1 MVPGLPLT
9 GEQRADGAAALRAR
23 YCLLGPQ
30 NPQQGEAALFAG
42 QRPLAVYWVEQG
54 VDEGVVVDRRQRVRV
69 AELRAD
75 QPARLAER

>member
-1 MVPGLPLT
+1 
-9 GEQRADGAAALRAR
+9 
-23 YCLLGPQ
+23 
-30 NPQQGEAALFAG
+30 LFAG